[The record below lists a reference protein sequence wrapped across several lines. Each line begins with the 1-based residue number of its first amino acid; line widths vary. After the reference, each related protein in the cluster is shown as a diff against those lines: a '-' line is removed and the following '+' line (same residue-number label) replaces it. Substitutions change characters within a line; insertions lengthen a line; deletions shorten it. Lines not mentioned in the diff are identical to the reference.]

1 MEDGKLWLVGGG
13 CRHDWKLGPVT
24 DRLMRRRPAV
34 CVKCWAYEEG
44 LDLSVWNR
52 YEVWTTDL
60 AAQYETEVE
69 EHFGLRA
76 V

>member
-1 MEDGKLWLVGGG
+1 MEEDRLWLVGGG

-44 LDLSVWNR
+44 LKADTWPLF
-52 YEVWTTDL
+52 EIWTTDH
-60 AAQYETEVE
+60 AEQYEREIE